1 MKQTV
6 RFLLIALKFILMFVA
21 VILLAIETT
30 ITFFYYLF
38 EAIISWL
45 YLKIKEYEPTGKTK
59 EI

>member
-6 RFLLIALKFILMFVA
+6 RFLLIALKLLLVFIA
-21 VILLAIETT
+21 IILLGLHAI
-30 ITFFYYLF
+30 ISLFYYLF
-38 EAIISWL
+38 EEMISWL